1 MIDKI
6 RRDIQARLEELLGEI
21 DRLRRA
27 LAALTSRGSQP
38 ASADRVTPAD
48 ARTASVGEGAAL
60 NSRDV
65 SREAL
70 SANLDGWRSSPLR

>member
-6 RRDIQARLEELLGEI
+6 RRNIQARLEELVGEI

-38 ASADRVTPAD
+38 ASGSRRLKTDNRIVAEF
-48 ARTASVGEGAAL
+48 TATAHVGG
-60 NSRDV
+60 
-65 SREAL
+65 
-70 SANLDGWRSSPLR
+70 GLR